1 MPTDR
6 TLAATASLA
15 TGKKRETHVGRWLD
29 INDPITSDLIEVRN
43 SRTIFPLNQEP
54 QLTWVRA

>member
-15 TGKKRETHVGRWLD
+15 TGKKRETPISRWVD
-29 INDPITSDLIEVRN
+29 KHDHIASDLIEVRN
-43 SRTIFPLNQEP
+43 S
-54 QLTWVRA
+54 